1 MKKIKL
7 IIFHPYS
14 SLGGA
19 DKSLARL
26 IDGLDHN
33 KYDIFFLSLKRI
45 YITKFLKKK
54 IKTIV
59 IKKTKTIFSVFFVR
73 EFLKKF
79 NENDK
84 IIFLSNQNFANIISF
99 IILQKFRS
107 IKHVVIERNHLDEF
121 KYNSNVFQFFKKK
134 FIKFLMK
141 ITYKYADL
149 VIGNTKELSKDLTK
163 LINKKVKT
171 IYNPAFDRSIFKL
184 SKSKIKFKKQKN
196 KKIILNIGRLELQKN
211 QITLLKSIRNIDNV
225 ELIIIGYGSQEKKL
239 KDFIKKNML
248 RNKVHILKNISNPYP
263 FFKIADL
270 FVLSSVYEGF
280 PNVLTEAIMLR
291 VPIISSDCKSG
302 PYEILMKKK
311 GPQIFKKENYIDL
324 NKKILSHFKNKKVI
338 CSRQKKLYASLRRF
352 DKKIILTEYDKIFQ
366 ALVESNSSND

>member
-45 YITKFLKKK
+45 FINIFLKKK
-54 IKTIV
+54 IKTVV

-121 KYNSNVFQFFKKK
+121 KYNSNVFQFFKK
-134 FIKFLMK
+134 
-141 ITYKYADL
+141 
-149 VIGNTKELSKDLTK
+149 
-163 LINKKVKT
+163 
-171 IYNPAFDRSIFKL
+171 R
-184 SKSKIKFKKQKN
+184 
-196 KKIILNIGRLELQKN
+196 II
-211 QITLLKSIRNIDNV
+211 
-225 ELIIIGYGSQEKKL
+225 
-239 KDFIKKNML
+239 
-248 RNKVHILKNISNPYP
+248 
-263 FFKIADL
+263 
-270 FVLSSVYEGF
+270 
-280 PNVLTEAIMLR
+280 
-291 VPIISSDCKSG
+291 
-302 PYEILMKKK
+302 
-311 GPQIFKKENYIDL
+311 
-324 NKKILSHFKNKKVI
+324 
-338 CSRQKKLYASLRRF
+338 
-352 DKKIILTEYDKIFQ
+352 
-366 ALVESNSSND
+366 